1 MKKTNIRKLAMAA
14 VLVAVAVVGS
24 LFSFPF
30 LGAKCSPVQHLVN
43 IIGGVYL
50 GPWYSLGV
58 AFCASLLRNI
68 FGLGS
73 LMAFPGSMVGA
84 FLSGVMFHWI
94 FKGKPLALRLPMAY
108 VGELF
113 GTSVIGG
120 MLSFPIA
127 YLIMNNTA
135 ATLFGFVFPFFASSV
150 VGTVIA
156 AIVVTSLKRVKA
168 IDAFD
173 KTKLSVH
180 TRAMG
185 LAGIEVYDL
194 LRDEYDIQ
202 IEFGDIGNI
211 LAIITGGDR
220 ALEIERLLGAL
231 NLIKKFHGKSPAGL
245 YDHEYIDPILEMS
258 PQAAFYAEQE
268 TLPIEKTA
276 GRVCSEFVMCY
287 PPGIPILAPGER
299 ITQDILDYIAFAKE
313 KGCSLTGCRDM
324 NVEYLQ
330 TVKFSAGNDRR

>member
-120 MLSFPIA
+120 HAVLPDRLSDHEQHRCNTVRIRVPVLRFQRCGNRYRCYRSNFA
-127 YLIMNNTA
+127 QAREGDRRVLRRRTA
-135 ATLFGFVFPFFASSV
+135 A
-150 VGTVIA
+150 
-156 AIVVTSLKRVKA
+156 
-168 IDAFD
+168 
-173 KTKLSVH
+173 
-180 TRAMG
+180 
-185 LAGIEVYDL
+185 
-194 LRDEYDIQ
+194 
-202 IEFGDIGNI
+202 
-211 LAIITGGDR
+211 
-220 ALEIERLLGAL
+220 EI
-231 NLIKKFHGKSPAGL
+231 
-245 YDHEYIDPILEMS
+245 M
-258 PQAAFYAEQE
+258 
-268 TLPIEKTA
+268 
-276 GRVCSEFVMCY
+276 
-287 PPGIPILAPGER
+287 
-299 ITQDILDYIAFAKE
+299 
-313 KGCSLTGCRDM
+313 KG
-324 NVEYLQ
+324 
-330 TVKFSAGNDRR
+330 